1 MEKLMIIELPEF
13 DFEIPHPNAV
23 AIEPLLHKV
32 RHFLDTKGVNRDEYT
47 LGSQLATGFG
57 DLVIKKT
64 NIFWLVYTTE
74 RGKNFDVAVFSNDF
88 HAVNYFIFRLTGEK
102 ETIDWSTI

>member
-1 MEKLMIIELPEF
+1 MIIELSEF
-13 DFEIPHPNAV
+13 DFEMPHPHAV

-32 RHFLDTKGVNRDEYT
+32 RQFLDAKGVNRNEYA
-47 LGSQLATGFG
+47 LGSQLAAGFG
-57 DLVIKKT
+57 ELVIKKI
-64 NIFWLVYTTE
+64 NSFWSVYTTE
-74 RGKNFDVAVFSNDF
+74 RGKNFDVAVFSNEF

>member
-1 MEKLMIIELPEF
+1 MIIDLSEF
-13 DFEIPHPNAV
+13 DFEIPPAKAV

-32 RHFLDTKGVNRDEYT
+32 RQFLDTKGVDRNEY
-47 LGSQLATGFG
+47 ATGNQIAAGFG
-57 DLVIKKT
+57 ELVIKKI
-64 NIFWLVYTTE
+64 NNFWLVYTTE
-74 RGKNFDVAVFSNDF
+74 RGKNFDVAVFSNEF